1 MKKAIL
7 FIVGMLGLVSCYRNG
22 GEENENPANTPEY
35 FKSEVVGTWKPS
47 GYVIYDGRDKNTILE
62 YGDLVG
68 CQTKNGYHFA
78 NDDTYNE
85 HQYETG
91 SDGRCSDKG
100 EYLGTYEYDAAA
112 KKISMNRNDGTRSE
126 LNLISVTYGEIRVRS
141 TQNIDYDGDGKP
153 ELYVIVYKRGI

>member
-1 MKKAIL
+1 MKKVIL
-7 FIVGMLGLVSCYRNG
+7 SIVGMLTISACYRDG
-22 GEENENPANTPEY
+22 GPEYNAEY
-35 FKSEVVGTWKPS
+35 FKSEVVGTWKES
-47 GYVIYDGRDKNTILE
+47 GYVIYDGRDKNTILDH
-62 YGDLVG
+62 GDLVG
-68 CQTKNGYHFA
+68 CQTNNGYHFA

-100 EYLGTYEYDAAA
+100 EFLGTYQYDAVA
-112 KKISMNRNDGTRSE
+112 KKISMTRNNGAKSE

>member
-22 GEENENPANTPEY
+22 GEENENPANAPEY

-62 YGDLVG
+62 YGQLVG
-68 CQTKNGYHFA
+68 CEINNGYHFA

-91 SDGRCSDKG
+91 TDGRCSDKG
-100 EYLGTYEYDAAA
+100 EFLG
-112 KKISMNRNDGTRSE
+112 
-126 LNLISVTYGEIRVRS
+126 TYGEIRVRS